1 MLFSIDLLYLRG
13 TMAAPS
19 LEELFNDSRF
29 LQFSLYKSVFF
40 YRHLFRFHPF
50 TSFSLWFLY
59 ILIFYSLWFS
69 IYLDN
74 FYVYFV
80 FVRILQWDWTL
91 LLLILYTPIGLILL
105 VIRVFALIQ
114 FYLLFVYFP
123 YHPIRK

>member
-1 MLFSIDLLYLRG
+1 MRQAGVLFSIDLLYLRG

-50 TSFSLWFLY
+50 TSFSLW
-59 ILIFYSLWFS
+59 
-69 IYLDN
+69 LDN